1 VNRFDDRIAIV
12 TGAASGVGAATARL
26 LAERGAAV
34 AVADID
40 DAGAAAVAE
49 EIGGAGGRALA
60 VHVDVSSE
68 ADWISAVA
76 RITVELGP
84 PSLLHSNAAL
94 ISADVMAQDLDIVGL
109 EVELWDRVMGVNVR
123 GAMLGCKHTIPSML
137 EVGGGSIVITSSITA
152 LSAPVGRIA
161 YATSKGAL
169 LSLTR
174 GVASTHGDAGIRCNA
189 IAPSVIDTPA
199 ARSVIPPDRRAAT
212 AGANM
217 IPRLATPEDIA
228 FAVAF
233 LLSDEASFITAQVL
247 NVDGGCTVRYPRV

>member
-1 VNRFDDRIAIV
+1 MNRFDDRVAIV
-12 TGAASGVGAATARL
+12 TGAASGVGATTARL

-34 AVADID
+34 AIADID
-40 DAGAAAVAE
+40 DDGAAHVAE
-49 EIGGAGGRALA
+49 EIGRSGGQALA
-60 VHVDVSSE
+60 VHLDVASE
-68 ADWISAVA
+68 TDWTAAVE
-76 RITVELGP
+76 RITAQLGAV
-84 PSLLHSNAAL
+84 SLLHSNAAL
-94 ISADVMAQDLDIVGL
+94 ISADVMAQDLDVVGL
-109 EVELWDRVMGVNVR
+109 EVDLWDRVMGVNVR
-123 GAMLGCKHTIPSML
+123 GAMLACKHTIPSML
-137 EVGGGSIVITSSITA
+137 EQGRGSIVITSSITA
-152 LSAPVGRIA
+152 LSAPVGRVA

-174 GVASTHGDAGIRCNA
+174 AVASTHGDAGIRCNA

-199 ARSVIPPDRRAAT
+199 ARSVIPPERRAAT